1 MVATKVKK
9 RRMYVEDSSDSE
21 MEEASEDEAVM
32 NTEAQ
37 RGGMVG
43 RLVAGLMA
51 RRRVDDEGA
60 GSDRR
65 CQEGAAEAR
74 SGLGGGGKRG
84 WVS

>member
-1 MVATKVKK
+1 MATKVKK
-9 RRMYVEDSSDSE
+9 RRVCVVDSSDSE
-21 MEEASEDEAVM
+21 MEGASEDEAVVS
-32 NTEAQ
+32 TEAQ
-37 RGGMVG
+37 GGGMAG

-51 RRRVDDEGA
+51 RRRVDNEGA
-60 GSDRR
+60 GGDRR

>member
-1 MVATKVKK
+1 
-9 RRMYVEDSSDSE
+9 MYVEDSSDSE

-37 RGGMVG
+37 RGGMAG
-43 RLVAGLMA
+43 RLVAGPMA
-51 RRRVDDEGA
+51 RRREDDEGA